1 MIRPLHDN
9 IVLRKETVE
18 KKTAS
23 GIILSGDSKEQ
34 PMVATVIA
42 VGPGRMS
49 DGVLDVPTLRI
60 GDKVVYKKYSATEL
74 KIESE
79 EVLVIAWRDVLAVV
93 E

>member
-9 IVLRKETVE
+9 IVLRKESVE

-34 PMVATVIA
+34 PMVATVVA
-42 VGPGRMS
+42 VGPGRMV
-49 DGVLDVPTLRI
+49 DGVLDVPALKV
-60 GDKVVYKKYSATEL
+60 GDKVVYKKYSATDI
-74 KIESE
+74 KIDAE

>member
-42 VGPGRMS
+42 VGPGRLS
-49 DGVLDVPTLRI
+49 DGVMDVPQLNV
-60 GDKVVYKKYSATEL
+60 GEKVVYKKYAATEI
-74 KIESE
+74 KIDSE

>member
-23 GIILSGDSKEQ
+23 GILLSGESKEQ

-42 VGPGRMS
+42 VGPGRMV
-49 DGVLDVPTLRI
+49 DGVLDVPALKI

-74 KIESE
+74 KIDSE

>member
-9 IVLRKETVE
+9 IVLRKESVE

-34 PMVATVIA
+34 PMIATVVA
-42 VGPGRMS
+42 VGPGRMV
-49 DGVLDVPTLRI
+49 DGVLDVPALKV
-60 GDKVVYKKYSATEL
+60 GDKVVYKKYSATDI
-74 KIESE
+74 KIDAE

>member
-9 IVLRKETVE
+9 IVLRKEVME

-34 PMVATVIA
+34 PMVATVLA
-42 VGPGRMS
+42 VGPGRMV
-49 DGVLDVPTLRI
+49 DGTFDVPKLKE
-60 GDKVVYKKYSATEL
+60 GDRVVYKKYSATEL
-74 KIESE
+74 KIDAE
-79 EVLVIAWRDVLAVV
+79 EVLVIAWRDVLAVL

>member
-9 IVLRKETVE
+9 IVLRKEAAE

-42 VGPGRMS
+42 IGPGRTV
-49 DGVLDVPTLRI
+49 DGVLDVPTLQV
-60 GDKVVYKKYSATEL
+60 GDRVVYKKYSATEL
-74 KIESE
+74 KIDSE

>member
-9 IVLRKETVE
+9 IVLRRETVE

-42 VGPGRMS
+42 VGPGRMY
-49 DGVLDVPTLRI
+49 DGVLDVPALSV

-79 EVLVIAWRDVLAVV
+79 DVLVIAWRDVLAVV